1 MPRPLRGES
10 AQDEQ
15 NPVLQDMG
23 APARPGVGRS
33 AARGSESS
41 LSPAIEWFEERAAV
55 IEFEAGKARI
65 HAESMAL
72 QEVVAHLGQAAG
84 REAYAH
90 MHARRASA

>member
-1 MPRPLRGES
+1 M
-10 AQDEQ
+10 
-15 NPVLQDMG
+15 
-23 APARPGVGRS
+23 
-33 AARGSESS
+33 
-41 LSPAIEWFEERAAV
+41 IEY
-55 IEFEAGKARI
+55 EAGKARI